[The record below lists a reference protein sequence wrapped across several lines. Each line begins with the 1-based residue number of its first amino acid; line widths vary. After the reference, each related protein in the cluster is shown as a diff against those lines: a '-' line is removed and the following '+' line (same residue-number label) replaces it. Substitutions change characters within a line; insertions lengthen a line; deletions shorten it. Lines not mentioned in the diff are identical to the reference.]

1 MSIGKSFHIEIE
13 NHCQEDF
20 SKMTPDAQGRF
31 CSACQKTVIDFSVLN
46 DDEIIDYFKKYS
58 TQKTCG
64 RFTIEQMSKEYFFE
78 NPKSNFRFTWMRK
91 MVAALFLLP
100 LSISNAFA
108 QKKIVPHQ
116 HKTQQKKIDKQIPQI
131 IIEGTVQLVDVNV
144 PIEFVEVQIDS
155 FKTKTDEQGKFQ
167 FCLPI
172 SMMNDSV
179 KIVCKT
185 TEDLVIE
192 DYELNISRYISYN
205 KKIKIIAIPKYN
217 VDEISINIYKTGGV
231 ISEKRYF
238 QGGVHELKTFNKLN
252 YSSNPDKSD
261 SIINSLKLDLSK
273 FVLPLKSKNKPSK
286 K

>member
-64 RFTIEQMSKEYFFE
+64 RFTIEQMSKEYFLE
-78 NPKSNFRFTWMRK
+78 NPKFNFRFTWMRK
-91 MVAALFLLP
+91 IVAALFLLP
-100 LSISNAFA
+100 LSITNVFA
-108 QKKIVPHQ
+108 QKKTKPAQHQ
-116 HKTQQKKIDKQIPQI
+116 TQQKKIDKQIPQI

-144 PIEFVEVQIDS
+144 PIEFVEVQLDS
-155 FKTKTDEQGKFQ
+155 FKTKTDEHGKFQ

-172 SMMNDSV
+172 SMINDSV

-185 TEDLVIE
+185 TEDLVIDE
-192 DYELNISRYISYN
+192 YDLLLSKNYFQIELNAVPQMKYIDVIISDKRKMIESQ
-205 KKIKIIAIPKYN
+205 
-217 VDEISINIYKTGGV
+217 V
-231 ISEKRYF
+231 IMGQTTYESTRNQRLPLGRDIF
-238 QGGVHELKTFNKLN
+238 
-252 YSSNPDKSD
+252 D
-261 SIINSLKLDLSK
+261 IINYLK
-273 FVLPLKSKNKPSK
+273 
-286 K
+286 